1 MPQLFTTS
9 SLILGF
15 IYTYNI
21 FLLYMY
27 LKYLIYQIL
36 ILLKNN
42 MLILLNANFIKKKY
56 YCFCSKQFI
65 TLYLLPFNRKILK
78 RKYISIFSLSV
89 A

>member
-42 MLILLNANFIKKKY
+42 MLILLNANFIKKKILLFLFQTVY
-56 YCFCSKQFI
+56 YIIFI
-65 TLYLLPFNRKILK
+65 AF
-78 RKYISIFSLSV
+78 
-89 A
+89 